1 MAKEERTKTEI
12 IREALA
18 KWPELT
24 TGEIAKKLNH
34 PGITMPYVS
43 SIKSMDAKKAK
54 KKRKRVGS
62 SRRSTKGRSRRVVS
76 MTLLRKA
83 KELAAEVGGITQLR
97 ILLDLLDDLK

>member
-1 MAKEERTKTEI
+1 MAKEAKTKTEI

-24 TGEIAKKLNH
+24 TGEIAQKINH
-34 PGITMPYVS
+34 PGIAMAYVS
-43 SIKSMDAKKAK
+43 SIKSMDAKRAK
-54 KKRKRVGS
+54 KSRRRVGS
-62 SRRSTKGRSRRVVS
+62 RGKTKGRSRRVVS
-76 MTLLRKA
+76 MTALRKA